1 MPVHLKRTRGLRIV
15 PVLSWLTLATLL
27 LPAWAPAASP
37 PATQDKSLPVVRM
50 GTGNNVMNTPWFI
63 GAEKG
68 LFLKHGVDVKV
79 KLFNTGSEIQT
90 ALQAGELEIG
100 NASFDVQIVSQ
111 SRNIRFKGFA
121 FIVNDATKALPDDLY
136 AIILRPNSTISRIG
150 DLGGKKIGSTAGTTQ
165 GTWIRSV
172 LIKAGVPL
180 ETVTFLNAQPGQI
193 PAAFEGGGVDAV
205 VTVEPNGEL
214 IMSRH
219 PTAKVLLRG
228 GGYVGQRTV
237 ATTTDEMLGPKRAIM
252 EKVIAGLVEAAY
264 IIRTQPQ
271 VVAEV
276 VPHWLTGID
285 GKLALKSIGHI
296 PFDPRM
302 SPLVKEGWDS
312 HAKLLIEQKTIKGIP
327 PFEPAFDMTLLNDIV
342 KKYPQWLQ
350 DLKPLPGTT

>member
-1 MPVHLKRTRGLRIV
+1 MLLHLTHNRGVRAASVLFLLTVAAFVLPAGVLSALAAAAQDSSV
-15 PVLSWLTLATLL
+15 PVM
-27 LPAWAPAASP
+27 
-37 PATQDKSLPVVRM
+37 RM

-100 NASFDVQIVSQ
+100 NASFDVHIVSQ

-121 FIVNDATKALPDDLY
+121 FMVNDAIKALPDDLY
-136 AIILRPNSTISRIG
+136 AIILRPNSTISKIV
-150 DLGGKKIGSTAGTTQ
+150 DLNGKKIGSTAGTTQ
-165 GTWIRSV
+165 ATWVKSV
-172 LIKAGVPL
+172 LLKAGVPL
-180 ETVTFLNAQPGQI
+180 DAVTFLNAQPGQI
-193 PAAFEGGGVDAV
+193 PAAFDGGGVDAV

-214 IMSRH
+214 IVSRH
-219 PTAKVLLRG
+219 PDAKVLLRG

-237 ATTTDEMLGPKRAIM
+237 ATTTDAILGSKRDIV
-252 EKVIAGLVEAAY
+252 EKVVAGLVEAAY

-285 GKLALKSIGHI
+285 GKLALKAISHI

-302 SPLVKEGWDS
+302 SPLVKEGWES
-312 HAKLLIEQKTIKGIP
+312 HGKLLIEQKTIKAIP
-327 PFEPAFDMTLLNDIV
+327 PFEPAFDMTLLNDVV
-342 KKYPQWLQ
+342 KKYPQWLK
-350 DLKPLPGTT
+350 DLKPLP